1 MSAPAAPSRPFRRRV
16 AIQATLRDT
25 DGVGH
30 VNNAVH
36 VSWIEEART
45 AYAFERRGLTDI
57 GQLDFILASVQVD
70 YRAPVLL
77 HEVVDVWYAPSRIG
91 AKSWEMVYE
100 GRARRDGRLLFE
112 ARSTQVQYD
121 YASARTVPIPA
132 TWRKLLE
139 EDLLA
144 PRDDRSD
151 DGGHER

>member
-1 MSAPAAPSRPFRRRV
+1 MTGPAAPSRPFRLRV

-57 GQLDFILASVQVD
+57 AQLDFILASVHVD
-70 YRAPVLL
+70 YRAPVLM
-77 HEVVDVWYAPSRIG
+77 HEIVDLWYAVSRVG
-91 AKSWEMVYE
+91 TKSWEMVYE
-100 GRARRDGRLLFE
+100 GRARKDGRLLFE

-121 YASARTVPIPA
+121 YAAARTVPVPPA
-132 TWRKLLE
+132 WRKILE

-144 PRDDRSD
+144 
-151 DGGHER
+151 